1 MPKYH
6 IIVEDVQVYDF
17 TIAIP
22 ATLTEDEREDF
33 IWEHLSEHRDTCWRC
48 GEEII
53 VAVDEVQ

>member
-22 ATLTEDEREDF
+22 ATLTLEEREDF
-33 IWEHLSEHRDTCWRC
+33 IWTHLAEHRDKCWRS
-48 GEEII
+48 GEELI
-53 VAVDEVQ
+53 VAMDEVQ

>member
-22 ATLTEDEREDF
+22 DDLTPEEREDY
-33 IWEHLSEHRDTCWRC
+33 IWNELAENREKYLKN
-48 GEEII
+48 GEELI
-53 VAVDEVQ
+53 VAMDEVQ